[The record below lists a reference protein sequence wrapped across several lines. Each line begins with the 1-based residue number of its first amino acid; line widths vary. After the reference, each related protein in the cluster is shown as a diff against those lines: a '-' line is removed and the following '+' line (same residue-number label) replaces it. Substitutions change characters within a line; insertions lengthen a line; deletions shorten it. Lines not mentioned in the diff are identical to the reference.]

1 MSMKIFH
8 PANGRKIKL
17 VEGQFGLCTG
27 CVALRPDGCC
37 GCGSELDVPCGK
49 SNIFVYDDDAERAVI
64 DAAKAWNDYNGC
76 SPDEY
81 CRLASALHLA
91 VDALEAKQ

>member
-1 MSMKIFH
+1 MTDVSGH
-8 PANGRKIKL
+8 EHCLA
-17 VEGQFGLCTG
+17 
-27 CVALRPDGCC
+27 GCC
-37 GCGSELDVPCGK
+37 SECWERFQNADPQM
-49 SNIFVYDDDAERAVI
+49 SDAERAVI
-64 DAAKAWNDYNGC
+64 EAAKAWNNYNGC